1 MKILIADDDAIS
13 RSMMSR
19 LLTQCG
25 YEVSTASNGTEAVY
39 RLLQDDGPRLLVLD
53 WMMPGLDGPEVCRA
67 IRLSPRQAY
76 VYITLLTSKDL
87 KENIVE
93 GLEAGADDYLT
104 KPCNLQ
110 ELRARLRTGER
121 ILELEDKL
129 ISAREEM
136 RFKATHDGLTNLL
149 NRTSIIQ
156 RMNEEVESVDN
167 IGGGFSVVICDVDH
181 FKRINDSYGHPVGD
195 EVLREVALRL
205 QRSVRVGDAVGRFGG
220 EEFLFVLAGCTADG
234 LESLTQAICDKIR
247 STPIATSVGQ
257 LNISVSAGAIH
268 VDMSGP
274 RVTSERLL
282 QVVDEALYKAKMG
295 GRDRFVLSTVVPKH
309 LAVA

>member
-1 MKILIADDDAIS
+1 MKILIADDDAVS
-13 RSMMSR
+13 RSIMSR
-19 LLTQCG
+19 LLSQCG

-39 RLLQDDGPRLLVLD
+39 RLLHDDGPRLLLLD
-53 WMMPGLDGPEVCRA
+53 WMMPGLDGPEVCKA

-87 KENIVE
+87 KEDIIE
-93 GLEAGADDYLT
+93 GLQAGADDYLT

-129 ISAREEM
+129 IMAREEM
-136 RFKATHDGLTNLL
+136 RFRATHDGLTNLL

-156 RMNEEVESVDN
+156 KMREQVEQLSDF
-167 IGGGFSVVICDVDH
+167 GKQFAVVICDVDH
-181 FKRINDSYGHPVGD
+181 FKVINDNHGHPVGD
-195 EVLREVALRL
+195 EVLREVAMRL
-205 QRSVRVGDAVGRFGG
+205 GRSVRVGDSVGRFGG

-234 LESLTQAICDKIR
+234 LNHLTQAICDTVR
-247 STPIATSVGQ
+247 CTPIETNAGPVKVS
-257 LNISVSAGAIH
+257 ISAGAIH
-268 VDMSGP
+268 LGRANAPVSAE
-274 RVTSERLL
+274 RVL
-282 QVVDEALYKAKMG
+282 QLVDEALYKAKFG
-295 GRDRFVLSTVVPKH
+295 GRDQFILAHLSTKR